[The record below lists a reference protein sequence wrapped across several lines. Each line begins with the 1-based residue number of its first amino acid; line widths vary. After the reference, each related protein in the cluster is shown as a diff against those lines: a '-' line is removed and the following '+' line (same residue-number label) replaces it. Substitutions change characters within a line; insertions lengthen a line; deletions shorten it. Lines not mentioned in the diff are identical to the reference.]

1 MSKLFWG
8 VGLGAFVASCVLI
21 LLSISGGAEWLGL
34 AGFSIWLFIGLWALW
49 GYASDRKGED
59 RKTKYEAKKQAKEKA
74 REEDRAVG
82 LKPWR

>member
-34 AGFSIWLFIGLWALW
+34 AGFSIWLFIALWALW
-49 GYASDRKGED
+49 GYASHGKGESWV
-59 RKTKYEAKKQAKEKA
+59 TKHEAKKQAKQKA
-74 REEDRAVG
+74 REEDEAVG
-82 LKPWR
+82 LKDRR

>member
-8 VGLGAFVASCVLI
+8 VGLGAFVVSCVLI

-49 GYASDRKGED
+49 GYASHSKGESWA
-59 RKTKYEAKKQAKEKA
+59 TKHEVKKRGKQKA
-74 REEDRAVG
+74 REEDEAVG
-82 LKPWR
+82 LKHQG